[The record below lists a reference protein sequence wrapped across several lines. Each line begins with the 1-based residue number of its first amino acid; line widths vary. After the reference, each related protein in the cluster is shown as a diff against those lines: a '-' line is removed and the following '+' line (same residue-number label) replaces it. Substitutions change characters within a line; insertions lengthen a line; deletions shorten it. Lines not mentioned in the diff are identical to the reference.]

1 MRIEN
6 SKIIYAELSYKLNG
20 ILYEA
25 QNQLGRFC
33 REKQYGDIIENL
45 LKQTKILYER
55 ESALPLK
62 DVPNKNTNK
71 VDFIINN
78 LILLDIKAKNFITR
92 EDYNQMKRYLKASDK
107 KLGIIVNF
115 REAAV
120 RPRRIINSETKE

>member
-45 LKQTKILYER
+45 L
-55 ESALPLK
+55 
-62 DVPNKNTNK
+62 
-71 VDFIINN
+71 
-78 LILLDIKAKNFITR
+78 
-92 EDYNQMKRYLKASDK
+92 
-107 KLGIIVNF
+107 
-115 REAAV
+115 
-120 RPRRIINSETKE
+120 